1 MRLFTTVS
9 LALLCISSAAFADAS
24 GPNSYSG
31 LRGSLAFEGTISG
44 HDGSTTPPTTIKLNT
59 STGGGA
65 SVYWGWYLPYGF
77 RTELELLY
85 RYQPLSDAS
94 IDNSAKVKVGG
105 YSQTFAPMVNA
116 YWDIPVGDI
125 GVRPFIGGG
134 IGYGWNETGLNQIDT
149 TTFQTLH
156 NDNWKFAYNGMAGLS
171 IPMGTGYRLTGMYRW
186 LHQDIGV
193 SCGGGISCSAG
204 FNASSIDIGLE
215 FDL

>member
-9 LALLCISSAAFADAS
+9 LALLCVSSAAFADAS
-24 GPNSYSG
+24 GPTSYSG

-44 HDGSTTPPTTIKLNT
+44 HGATTPPTTVKLST
-59 STGGGA
+59 GTGGGA

-77 RTELELLY
+77 RSDLELLY
-85 RYQPLSDAS
+85 RYQPLSDATVS
-94 IDNSAKVKVGG
+94 GTKVKVGV
-105 YSQTFAPMVNA
+105 YSQTFAPMANA

-125 GVRPFIGGG
+125 GVRPFVGAGV
-134 IGYGWNETGLNQIDT
+134 GYGWNETGLNKIDT
-149 TTFQTLH
+149 TTFPTLH
-156 NDNWKFAYNGMAGLS
+156 NDGWKFSYNAMAGLS

-186 LHQDIGV
+186 LHQDISVSCAGV
-193 SCGGGISCSAG
+193 SCDAG